1 MKLLQTIC
9 PTKIRRRNNMERINK
24 VKFVLWIIVGVA
36 SAVAITRFMF
46 GLGATT
52 NLTDNTPW
60 GFWIGFDVMG
70 GVALAGGGFVLASFN
85 YIFRKH
91 AFHPVTRAAILTAFL
106 GYVAVAVGLLFDLGL
121 PWNIWHAIIY
131 WNPHSPLFEVAWCV
145 MLYLTVLFMEF
156 IPVVLEKYPRIPLLK
171 KIHDALVKV
180 KIPLVILGI
189 MLSTL
194 HQSSLGSLFL
204 AMPYRLHPLWYTPI
218 IPIFFFVSAIGLGLM
233 MVMVESSVSHYF
245 YKKNPETTIL
255 KKLSKA
261 AIWIMAIYG
270 ISRFIDVIV
279 RGADV
284 FLFDGGVAMWLFW
297 IEMSMTVFIPLIIFS
312 ISKLRES
319 NTWLFGGA
327 MIGVMGVV
335 FNRLNVGGL
344 THLNNLGEMGSFYF
358 PSWMELAV
366 SAGVVAAAMLIFF
379 FFVENYKVWEKP
391 PKDEDE
397 DIKAKFRFSG
407 NRTYYGTSRIANRTR
422 LSLAF
427 VISFGIGF
435 AVISGDEIYS
445 EGFESIPT
453 SKARGGDTLF
463 VDGNKD
469 GYGVAFKHAFHTD
482 SLKFACG
489 TCHHMN
495 LPDDQASGC
504 FECHNEMYYWGDAFK
519 HDWHASKMGANLKCF
534 DCHPD
539 GEYKNM
545 ENAKSCDACHDDMQ
559 AIGSRVQVKQYTRIA
574 SYVDA
579 MHKMCIDCHEEYLAA
594 DPALRERNPNIAL
607 CMTCHPG
614 GEVYI
619 YTKGPNRERPV
630 NKWVVLPSRGSQ

>member
-1 MKLLQTIC
+1 
-9 PTKIRRRNNMERINK
+9 MERISK
-24 VKFVLWIIVGVA
+24 AKLVLWIIVGIA
-36 SAVAITRFMF
+36 SAVAITRFIF
-46 GLGATT
+46 GLGVTT

-70 GVALAGGGFVLASFN
+70 GVALAGGGFVIAAFN

-131 WNPHSPLFEVAWCV
+131 WNPNSPLFEVAWCV

-156 IPVVLEKYPRIPLLK
+156 IPVVLEKYPGISLLK
-171 KIHDALVKV
+171 KIHDVLVKI

-218 IPIFFFVSAIGLGLM
+218 IPIFFFVSAIALGLM

-245 YKKNPETTIL
+245 YKRTPETSIL
-255 KKLSKA
+255 KRLSKA
-261 AIWIMAIYG
+261 AIWVLAIYG
-270 ISRFIDVIV
+270 IARFVDVWI
-279 RGADV
+279 RGAGV
-284 FLFDGGVAMWLFW
+284 FLFDGSVAMWLYW
-297 IEMSMTVFIPLIIFS
+297 IEFALSVLIPLIIFS

-319 NTWLFGGA
+319 NTWLFSGA
-327 MIGVMGVV
+327 MIGVIGVV

-344 THLNNLGEMGSFYF
+344 THLNNLGEMGDFYF

-366 SAGVVAAAMLIFF
+366 SAGVVSAAMLIFF
-379 FFVENYKVWEKP
+379 YFVENFKVWEKP
-391 PKDEDE
+391 PKTGEE
-397 DIKAKFRFSG
+397 EEKGIRLSG
-407 NRTYYGTSRIANRTR
+407 NRTYYGPSNVANRTR
-422 LSLAF
+422 FSLAF
-427 VISFGIGF
+427 VISFGLGF
-435 AVISGDEIYS
+435 ALISGDEIYS
-445 EGFESIPT
+445 DGFESVPA

-463 VDGNKD
+463 IDGNKD
-469 GYGVAFKHAFHTD
+469 GYGVAFKHTFHSD
-482 SLKFACG
+482 SLKFTCG
-489 TCHHMN
+489 RCHHMN
-495 LPDDQASGC
+495 LPDDEGSGC
-504 FECHNEMYYWGDAFK
+504 YECHNEMYYYGDAFK
-519 HDWHASKMGANLKCF
+519 HDWHASEMGANLKCF

-539 GEYKNM
+539 GEYKTPY
-545 ENAKSCDACHDDMQ
+545 NAKSCDACHDDMV
-559 AIGSRVQVKQYTRIA
+559 APGSTIQIKQYTKIA

-594 DPALRERNPNIAL
+594 DPDLRERKPHLAL
-607 CMTCHPG
+607 CMTCHSG
-614 GEVYI
+614 GEI
-619 YTKGPNRERPV
+619 YTYTKVPGRERPI

>member
-1 MKLLQTIC
+1 
-9 PTKIRRRNNMERINK
+9 MERISK
-24 VKFVLWIIVGVA
+24 AKFVLWIIVGIA
-36 SAVAITRFMF
+36 AAVAITRFIF
-46 GLGATT
+46 GLGVTT

-70 GVALAGGGFVLASFN
+70 GVALAGGGFVLAAFN
-85 YIFRKH
+85 YIFHKH

-106 GYVAVAVGLLFDLGL
+106 GYIAVAVGLLFDLGL
-121 PWNIWHAIIY
+121 PWNIWHALIY

-156 IPVVLEKYPRIPLLK
+156 IPVVLEKYPSIPFLK

-218 IPIFFFVSAIGLGLM
+218 IPIFFFISAIGLGLM

-245 YKKNPETTIL
+245 YKRNPETTIL
-255 KKLSKA
+255 RKLSKA
-261 AIWIMAIYG
+261 AIWVLGIYG
-270 ISRFIDVIV
+270 ITRFIDIWA

-284 FLFDGGVAMWLFW
+284 FLFDGSTAMWLYW
-297 IEMSMTVFIPLIIFS
+297 IEFGMSALIPIIIFS
-312 ISKLRES
+312 VSKFRES
-319 NTWLFGGA
+319 NTTLFIGA
-327 MIGVMGVV
+327 LIGVFGVV
-335 FNRLNVGGL
+335 FNRLNVGGI
-344 THLNNLGEMGSFYF
+344 THLNNLGGMGSFYF

-366 SAGVVAAAMLIFF
+366 SAGVVAGAMLVFF
-379 FFVENYKVWEKP
+379 YFVENYKVWEKP

-397 DIKAKFRFSG
+397 DLRAKIRMSG
-407 NRTYYGTSRIANRTR
+407 NRTYYGPSKVANRTR
-422 LSLAF
+422 YSLAF
-427 VISFGIGF
+427 VISFGLGF
-435 AVISGDEIYS
+435 AFISGDEIYS

-469 GYGVAFKHAFHTD
+469 GYGVAFKHEFHSD
-482 SLKFACG
+482 SLGFACG
-489 TCHHMN
+489 RCHHMN
-495 LPDDQASGC
+495 LPNDQASGC
-504 FECHNEMYYWGDAFK
+504 FECHNEMYHYGDAFK

-539 GEYKNM
+539 GEYKTPF
-545 ENAKSCDACHDDMQ
+545 NAKSCGECHDDMM
-559 AIGSRVQVKQYTRIA
+559 AMGSRIKVEKYTKIA

-579 MHKMCIDCHEEYLAA
+579 MHKMCIDCHEEHLAA
-594 DPALRERNPNIAL
+594 DPNLRERKPHLAL
-607 CMTCHPG
+607 CMTCHSG
-614 GEVYI
+614 NEIYV